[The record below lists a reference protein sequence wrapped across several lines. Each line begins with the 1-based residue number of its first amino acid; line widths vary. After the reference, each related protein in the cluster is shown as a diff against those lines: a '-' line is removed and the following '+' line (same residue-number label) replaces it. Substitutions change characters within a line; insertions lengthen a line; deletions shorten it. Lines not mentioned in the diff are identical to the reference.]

1 MIPKLR
7 SNELWNFGFFRCF
20 FFLQVSLFYVSAVSE
35 KFSGFVSVPFF
46 LNTNGDGNQQYY
58 EENNCKPKIATY
70 LQLFKIM

>member
-46 LNTNGDGNQQYY
+46 LNTNGDGN
-58 EENNCKPKIATY
+58 
-70 LQLFKIM
+70 